1 MIEDNKL
8 IEHLNRMIADKEEKI
23 QEILEQKEKLEE
35 ELINTQND
43 LHHVREINIKLLNQR
58 KAIPNPKYNQNGE
71 KI

>member
-43 LHHVREINIKLLNQR
+43 LRHVREINIKLLNQR